1 MDKVGYAVWAEYL
14 YQYLMNDTSL
24 AKSEEH
30 ASAAVVPPY
39 ANLLGEQM
47 AGEPE
52 LRRYLQLLSQHRH
65 DVRGAIVMNAN
76 PFTLGHLH
84 LVEYARTQVDFLY
97 IFVVEE
103 DRSEIPFADRFE
115 MVRRNCTKMPDV
127 DVLPSGRYIISALT
141 FSAYFEKDQRQEE
154 VISPVQDV
162 KLFGEAIAPML
173 GITKR
178 FVGEEPLD
186 NVTRQY
192 NETMQEIL
200 PDYGVEVVEIPRKTS
215 SDGRVIHATQV
226 RKWIREQSL
235 DECQPFLPAI
245 TLDYLREHPNIIQTM
260 DMK

>member
-1 MDKVGYAVWAEYL
+1 M
-14 YQYLMNDTSL
+14 
-24 AKSEEH
+24 
-30 ASAAVVPPY
+30 VPPY
-39 ANLLGEQM
+39 ANRLGVQM

-52 LRRYLQLLSQHRH
+52 LRQYLQMLSQHRH

-115 MVRRNCTKMPDV
+115 MVRRNCAQMPDV
-127 DVLPSGRYIISALT
+127 DVLPSGNYIISALT

-154 VISPVQDV
+154 VISPVRDV

-192 NETMQEIL
+192 NETMKEIL
-200 PDYGVEVVEIPRKTS
+200 PDYGVEVVEIPRKKS
-215 SDGRVIHATQV
+215 ADGRTINATQV
-226 RKWIREQSL
+226 RTWIRAHAFA
-235 DECQPFLPAI
+235 ECKPFLPPA
-245 TLDYLREHPNIIQTM
+245 TMAYLREHPCMNKRHMQTG
-260 DMK
+260 